1 MDLKDDFVK
10 RMIEDIVPIHKFL
23 GIKLLHIE
31 KDFVKVRVPF
41 RPEVVG
47 DIRSNRWHG
56 GIITTVMDSVGGIVG
71 GTHLTSIKDKMA
83 TIDIRVDFLSP
94 AHAEAI
100 IVEGKTMRLGSRI
113 FVASMKAYLESD
125 SEEKSIAEGRGVYNF
140 IRLNPEA

>member
-1 MDLKDDFVK
+1 MDLNDEFVK
-10 RMIEDIVPIHKFL
+10 KMIEEIVPIHKFL
-23 GIKLLHIE
+23 GLQLLHIE
-31 KDFVKVRVPF
+31 KDFVKVKVPF

-94 AHAEAI
+94 AYAEAI

-113 FVASMKAYLESD
+113 FVASMTSYLESD
-125 SEEKSIAEGRGVYNF
+125 LDKNPIAEGRGVYNF
-140 IRLNPEA
+140 IRLNPEV